1 MNSNK
6 ILPKIFVFGIL
17 TLLLASSVVV
27 AQQNKYQYKKQAG
40 LVEVNTPELAVR
52 ISGAGSVPHFRF
64 WNPNDT
70 QKDYHVMFMRIFEF
84 NDSDGDGA
92 YTLEGDKML
101 GTPLALP
108 SQNWE
113 ISEFNVLK
121 DGDTVQAIHF
131 NFTNEASQMGV
142 AQPQSDVYVQ
152 LRMHVYA
159 AEANEIKFD
168 VIISD
173 WTWESDNSF
182 MALQYAITESE
193 HDQNAERKS
202 PQGFQR
208 NGTKFQFSQ
217 GYMEYEEKAQLK
229 NNNTVQVKAS
239 YGDGMQG
246 DKGESVYLAFEN
258 FKGET
263 LEYDPILG
271 ISTEQNTDGT
281 SDTDGT
287 DGIDV
292 IGSPFMWVGL
302 MAGATLGLIVIIR
315 KLNLSKK

>member
-17 TLLLASSVVV
+17 TLLLASSVAV
-27 AQQNKYQYKKQAG
+27 AQQNKYQYKNQAG
-40 LVEVNTPELAVR
+40 LVKVNTPELAVR
-52 ISGAGSVPHFRF
+52 ISGAGTVPHFRF

-84 NDSDGDGA
+84 NDSDDDGA
-92 YTLEGDKML
+92 YTLKGDKMI

-113 ISEFNVLK
+113 ISEFNVVK
-121 DGDTVQAIHF
+121 NGDTVESIHF

-142 AQPQSDVYVQ
+142 AQPQNDVYVQ

-159 AEANEIKFD
+159 AKANEIKFD

-173 WTWESDNSF
+173 WTWESDSSF

-193 HDQNAERKS
+193 HDENAERQN

-208 NGTKFQFSQ
+208 NETKFQFSQ
-217 GYMEYEEKAQLK
+217 GYMEYEEKAQLR
-229 NNNTVQVKAS
+229 NNNSVQVKAS
-239 YGDGMQG
+239 YGEGMQG

-263 LEYDPILG
+263 LEYDPTLG
-271 ISTEQNTDGT
+271 ISNGKE
-281 SDTDGT
+281 TDGT
-287 DGIDV
+287 DDADGTEGLQS
-292 IGSPFMWVGL
+292 IGSPLMWIGL
-302 MAGATLGLIVIIR
+302 MAGTTLGLVIIFR
-315 KLNLSKK
+315 KIQISEN